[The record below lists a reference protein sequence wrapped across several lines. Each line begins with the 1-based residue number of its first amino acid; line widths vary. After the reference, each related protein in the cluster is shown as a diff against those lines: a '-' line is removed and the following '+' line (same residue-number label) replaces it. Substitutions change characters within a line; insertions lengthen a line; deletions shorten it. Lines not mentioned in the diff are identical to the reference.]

1 MTKSVSL
8 KLLCSCIAAIVF
20 VIGAASCATASQT
33 SVYQQALGK
42 QLQQYGTSNSN
53 NPDSNDSPTNN

>member
-20 VIGAASCATASQT
+20 VIGAASCATASQSST
-33 SVYQQALGK
+33 YQQALEK
-42 QLQQYGTSNSN
+42 QLQQNGTSNSN